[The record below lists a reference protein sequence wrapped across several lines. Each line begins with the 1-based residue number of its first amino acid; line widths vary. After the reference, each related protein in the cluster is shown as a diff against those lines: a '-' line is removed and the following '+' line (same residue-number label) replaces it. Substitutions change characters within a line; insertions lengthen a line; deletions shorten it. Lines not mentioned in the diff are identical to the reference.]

1 MTFQPLLTSPGNPPA
16 AVTIV
21 VSGFDDLL
29 INPTTCAYVGIGE
42 FVGACNSSTNL
53 FHFENSSFVVLSQ
66 EFSNLKS
73 FNPIKISSIQAFAS
87 PTIGVDKCLVASHL
101 EVFIFRNF
109 VERLKFVHEP
119 VVKSCNLVPIA
130 ITKSAFF
137 AA

>member
-1 MTFQPLLTSPGNPPA
+1 M
-16 AVTIV
+16 
-21 VSGFDDLL
+21 
-29 INPTTCAYVGIGE
+29 
-42 FVGACNSSTNL
+42 
-53 FHFENSSFVVLSQ
+53 VLSQ

-119 VVKSCNLVPIA
+119 VVKSANLVPIA
-130 ITKSAFF
+130 SARSVSLDKLFDDPSPKQPI
-137 AA
+137 ALI